1 MRILVTG
8 GAGFIGSEFVRQ
20 TLLGRHPEDEV
31 TVLDKLTYAGNL
43 ANLQPVAHHRGYRFI
58 QGDIADRAA
67 VEQAVDGCQAVVN
80 FAAETHVDRSI
91 LEPDAFVK
99 TDVLGTWTLA
109 EAARAAGIERFLQV
123 STDEVYGAVLS
134 GASSENDR
142 LDPTSPY
149 SASKSGGELLVLAS
163 CQPYGLPTIVVREAN
178 AYCPYQYP
186 ENLIPLHITNAIYDQ
201 P

>member
-1 MRILVTG
+1 MRLLVTG

-20 TLLGRHPEDEV
+20 TLAAYANDQV

-43 ANLQPVAHHRGYRFI
+43 ENLAPVAADPRFTFV

-67 VEQAVDGCQAVVN
+67 VERALEGCQAVVN

-109 EAARAAGIERFLQV
+109 EAARAAGVQRFLQV
-123 STDEVYGAVLS
+123 STDEVYGP
-134 GASSENDR
+134 GARRRVDR
-142 LDPTSPY
+142 
-149 SASKSGGELLVLAS
+149 V
-163 CQPYGLPTIVVREAN
+163 
-178 AYCPYQYP
+178 
-186 ENLIPLHITNAIYDQ
+186 
-201 P
+201 